1 MKYKNRLLLFFLI
14 AFMVPPMVWMVII
27 FFSNM
32 VTAMQ
37 LLEIVLSPSMIL
49 YMIIT
54 TSIAFFYINK
64 KLLFIDKAIVA
75 RDYENRAVIKTINSL
90 PKTIFIGSMI
100 YCMSGA
106 LIVTGM
112 QSFSTM
118 KMTILSFTLSISFP
132 LLFSM
137 PFIIKF
143 IMSVE
148 AWTKDIP
155 LLEEYRFIS
164 LKNKLL
170 LIILS
175 TILGLI
181 VFFATFNV
189 TLGVY
194 SADLNEQG
202 KVIMNLFASI
212 IALSISFVNVFMVI
226 NQTTKPVGTIIEIF
240 SEDTDN
246 LTKSITLTTRDDIG
260 VAAFDISLF
269 FKDMANVI
277 SETKSGSL
285 SNRTLS
291 TNIKKSAGNIY
302 EQVQKEQERVK
313 KAQEKG
319 DEVRMHLEES
329 IKDAKKS
336 SEKIVAAQQQII
348 NVNKETRSMVEANEA
363 TIDQQRELAQRL
375 SGLTQNT
382 QQVKD
387 VLTIIADIA
396 EQTNLLALN
405 AAIEAARAGEHG
417 RGFAVVADEVRKLAE
432 RTQKSLSD
440 INATVGLIIQGIVDA
455 SGEMDRS
462 VSALN
467 TISEKTSNVEAT
479 IDQMNSVME
488 QMSSSVNSSIDRIA
502 DVANETKEIVD
513 QVVAID
519 EASNSNLEHVK
530 EIGTLSDNLLEVA
543 AALDDKL
550 QRFKTKKED

>member
-64 KLLFIDKAIVA
+64 KLLFIDKAIAA

-550 QRFKTKKED
+550 QRFVTD